1 MTLEDDVARLA
12 RTRPFN
18 LLPREAVQLIA
29 FSCEKRRMGVGDT
42 LFCAGEIADAGYFVH
57 SGVIKLLED
66 EAEPNGARRVGAGA
80 LIGESALY
88 APIARRVAARAAE
101 DAVVMRIPRETFRRV
116 LAEFPAAADKDS
128 RRARRPN
135 ASVGRWAGSSPRQ
148 IVRRRRR
155 PRTQGRAVT
164 AEPPSGLASLQAP
177 TSEDIDTLAEAAFA
191 RLPASFRRLCD
202 GLVIQVVDFPDDE
215 TLDEMGAETEFDL
228 LGLFRGR
235 GLAQRGAV
243 EETGELPNM
252 IWLYRRPLLDFWCDG
267 EDSLGAVVTHV
278 LVHEIGHHFG
288 LSDADMEA
296 IEQSAR

>member
-1 MTLEDDVARLA
+1 M
-12 RTRPFN
+12 
-18 LLPREAVQLIA
+18 
-29 FSCEKRRMGVGDT
+29 
-42 LFCAGEIADAGYFVH
+42 
-57 SGVIKLLED
+57 
-66 EAEPNGARRVGAGA
+66 
-80 LIGESALY
+80 
-88 APIARRVAARAAE
+88 
-101 DAVVMRIPRETFRRV
+101 
-116 LAEFPAAADKDS
+116 
-128 RRARRPN
+128 
-135 ASVGRWAGSSPRQ
+135 
-148 IVRRRRR
+148 
-155 PRTQGRAVT
+155 T
-164 AEPPSGLASLQAP
+164 AERLSGLAALQAP
-177 TSEDIDTLAEAAFA
+177 TPEDIDTLAEAAFA

-202 GLVIQVVDFPDDE
+202 GLVVQVVDFPDDE